1 MTCTFC
7 GSRHQDGET
16 RCRLCGRKSTD
27 TLTGEF
33 SLIGTQGALA
43 TQARVAPEPAI
54 DATKSPRPLGRAVQR
69 VLFPDRDSKIVPFD
83 VYAPEPPKT
92 RPSKPRAASKPR
104 TPGEPRTTRRKVIN
118 ELQTE
123 LDFLPPEPV
132 KPRTLS
138 TTVEAVILSD
148 APVATPFHRLV
159 AGALDGAMVLVA
171 YGIFLI
177 AFFTLGGEFTWNQTN
192 LISFASALAL
202 IGVAYGTLWTLAGID
217 SAGMRW
223 AGLRLSTFDG
233 FPLERKRRAL
243 RLFGGC
249 LSLATLVGQLWC
261 LADEEC
267 LNWQDHISGTY
278 PTPCQET
285 SQVFRRL

>member
-1 MTCTFC
+1 M
-7 GSRHQDGET
+7 QPN
-16 RCRLCGRKSTD
+16 CRVPS
-27 TLTGEF
+27 
-33 SLIGTQGALA
+33 A
-43 TQARVAPEPAI
+43 
-54 DATKSPRPLGRAVQR
+54 AVQR

-118 ELQTE
+118 ELQAE

-148 APVATPFHRLV
+148 APVATPLHRLV
-159 AGALDGAMVLVA
+159 AGALDAAMVLVA

-177 AFFTLGGEFTWNQTN
+177 AFFSLGGEFTWNKTN
-192 LISFASALAL
+192 LLSFSSALAL
-202 IGVAYGTLWTLAGID
+202 IGVAYGVLWILAGID

-223 AGLRLSTFDG
+223 PPALDLRWL
-233 FPLERKRRAL
+233 PLERRLPAL
-243 RLFGGC
+243 RLRR
-249 LSLATLVGQLWC
+249 LPEPATLVGQP
-261 LADEEC
+261 A
-267 LNWQDHISGTY
+267 
-278 PTPCQET
+278 P
-285 SQVFRRL
+285 RR